1 MSDTTRRIEPEL
13 TIALCG
19 DIMLGAE
26 VAECMGAV
34 PVTKW
39 LEGVSKAWSGAD
51 LLIANLE
58 SPCVLHA
65 TPNASAGPT
74 RVFHAPARRLAELA
88 EAGFSALTLANN
100 HILNC
105 GPLGLRET
113 MQGLDQVG
121 IAHAGAGMTLAE
133 ALQPTLIR
141 TQGITIGL
149 VAFCYGPP
157 ASRSSPGVAPNDPH
171 SMRKALSAARVKA
184 DLVIAVLHDGLEYS
198 DVPPS
203 RVRARFRFLAEQ
215 GADIVVGHHPHVLQG
230 LEWYSGVPIAYSLG
244 NFIFDSSL
252 PHIAERSFA
261 RIAMGRFA
269 PEEVRR
275 DPEKFS
281 RGAVL
286 TVHFAGAHKSVEWHP
301 FRQDTNLRPQLSTG
315 EVKAEDLHRLEDL
328 SAALLNER
336 DPRHWLAD
344 SVVEAAWWEDRD
356 NLRMGQLL
364 KLALR
369 PKWRYVPCGFRW
381 LWRRI

>member
-1 MSDTTRRIEPEL
+1 MPRLLLSSRVFWRTAKPNPSSESCRDFQWPDQNTRPSICGSYLSRRWYQTVKSASRSRFHRYADRRSVNTLVEKMSDTTRRIEPEL

-157 ASRSSPGVAPNDPH
+157 ASRSSPGVAPTIRIRCAKR
-171 SMRKALSAARVKA
+171 SLRRASRQTSSSRCYTTALSTRTSLPPEYERGFASLLNKVPISWSGIIRMCCRAWSGT
-184 DLVIAVLHDGLEYS
+184 AVCQLRTASEILS
-198 DVPPS
+198 STVPS
-203 RVRARFRFLAEQ
+203 R
-215 GADIVVGHHPHVLQG
+215 
-230 LEWYSGVPIAYSLG
+230 
-244 NFIFDSSL
+244 
-252 PHIAERSFA
+252 
-261 RIAMGRFA
+261 
-269 PEEVRR
+269 
-275 DPEKFS
+275 
-281 RGAVL
+281 
-286 TVHFAGAHKSVEWHP
+286 T
-301 FRQDTNLRPQLSTG
+301 
-315 EVKAEDLHRLEDL
+315 
-328 SAALLNER
+328 
-336 DPRHWLAD
+336 
-344 SVVEAAWWEDRD
+344 
-356 NLRMGQLL
+356 
-364 KLALR
+364 
-369 PKWRYVPCGFRW
+369 
-381 LWRRI
+381 